1 MSEREDDNETTEME
15 NLSASN
21 NNKSQKKKKNKKK
34 RRTGTK
40 QRVSSEDIDGEDEIT
55 RTVKLVDKMF
65 GTTQQN
71 FASGATKSENRSEN
85 ATPLQKGVLQVFH
98 KNLNP
103 HNELKRMF
111 GKVVNQE
118 QQKKRRGGNYRSLK
132 PSLMTNPKDS
142 WPNPNRSGIFMN
154 LAQNTDS
161 SSKHLLYFTFEH
173 SQSYRAVQQKFLQS
187 VESIDSNNI
196 VQIINMQPYHI
207 DVSRLFNFVNNDL
220 VLFNYFLLPCF
231 RHSFNSQNFANF
243 LKTTQWQRS

>member
-21 NNKSQKKKKNKKK
+21 NVKSQKKRKNKKK
-34 RRTGTK
+34 RRTGAK

-65 GTTQQN
+65 GTTQSTQPVAVA
-71 FASGATKSENRSEN
+71 ASRSE
-85 ATPLQKGVLQVFH
+85 ASTPLQKNILQVFN

-118 QQKKRRGGNYRSLK
+118 QQKKRRGGGSFRPLK

-154 LAQNTDS
+154 LSPS
-161 SSKHLLYFTFEH
+161 SSESAKNLLFFSFEH
-173 SQSYRAVQQKFLQS
+173 SQSYRAVQQK
-187 VESIDSNNI
+187 VI
-196 VQIINMQPYHI
+196 
-207 DVSRLFNFVNNDL
+207 
-220 VLFNYFLLPCF
+220 LLI
-231 RHSFNSQNFANF
+231 
-243 LKTTQWQRS
+243 LM